1 MSIWIPIKK
10 VINNNLQ
17 KPLDVLINEKYVS
30 TSDELEAKK
39 TSILTNVQ
47 IVDSLLN
54 KKYEISDE
62 ILYNEPEFSLNIP
75 KNDRLFLIGSFVP
88 KYEGNLN
95 VKITITKTVARI
107 SAIYV
112 LQGLNHVYN
121 DEYITHNMGLFHSLK
136 NIGDTVAPNYYD
148 CISSQTILV
157 DFESTIGTHEFEF
170 KVKNV
175 IPHYPLKICL
185 GTNFNSTIETLTVN
199 EVKLLGKEVIY

>member
-54 KKYEISDE
+54 KRYEISDE
-62 ILYNEPEFSLNIP
+62 ILYNEPEFSLEIP
-75 KNDRLFLIGSFVP
+75 KNGRLFLIGSFVP

-121 DEYITHNMGLFHSLK
+121 DEYITNNMGLFHSLK
-136 NIGDTVAPNYYD
+136 NIGDTIDPNYPD
-148 CISSQTILV
+148 RITSQTILV
-157 DFESTIGTHEFEF
+157 DSESTIGTHEFEF

-175 IPHYPLKICL
+175 IAHYPLKICL
-185 GTNFNSTIETLTVN
+185 GTNFDSTIETLTVN